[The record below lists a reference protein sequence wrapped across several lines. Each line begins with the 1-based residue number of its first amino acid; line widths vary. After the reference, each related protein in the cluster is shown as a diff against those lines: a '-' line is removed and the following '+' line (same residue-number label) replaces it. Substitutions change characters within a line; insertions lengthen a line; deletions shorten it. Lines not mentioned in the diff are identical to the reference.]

1 MLLWKWVGCSK
12 KCEGLSKDISA
23 NQYVPKPQPNTLQAT
38 HSRIALFPSVS
49 LLFCFSYLS
58 LSLHLH
64 SSQFSPRVQAVA
76 KKRIGEP
83 VYVLD
88 MLSFFSFFFF
98 QLSVTSSE
106 LFQREMSQKINP
118 FHPPQLL
125 FTFSPDLFLL
135 PRSVSRS
142 VCWLQSKY
150 TPRAQPAAAR
160 LS

>member
-88 MLSFFSFFFF
+88 MLSFFSFFFPALCDEF
-98 QLSVTSSE
+98 
-106 LFQREMSQKINP
+106 R
-118 FHPPQLL
+118 
-125 FTFSPDLFLL
+125 TFSAGNVTENQSLPPSPTSFYFL
-135 PRSVSRS
+135 SRS
-142 VCWLQSKY
+142 VPSASLC
-150 TPRAQPAAAR
+150 
-160 LS
+160 LSLCVLASV